1 MQKRKKKKRKIF
13 LKTIIQVNS
22 NALCCCT
29 FMQKI
34 KKTLHANFQKLEKPL
49 FGPTLGPYEPENPR
63 TRWFSKNPAPSF
75 IKLDGTLTS
84 CKKLVAVP
92 EKKLL
97 TNEQ

>member
-1 MQKRKKKKRKIF
+1 
-13 LKTIIQVNS
+13 
-22 NALCCCT
+22 
-29 FMQKI
+29 MQKI

>member
-1 MQKRKKKKRKIF
+1 MP
-13 LKTIIQVNS
+13 
-22 NALCCCT
+22 T
-29 FMQKI
+29 FK
-34 KKTLHANFQKLEKPL
+34 KLEKPL

-92 EKKLL
+92 EKKLQ
-97 TNEQ
+97 TNEQRER